1 MRCLSGCG
9 RFPPLSLLPNNEV
22 HIYARVQFE
31 IGDLFDGGR
40 GAVNVDDAL
49 VDAHLEPVPG
59 LGALTTR
66 GLPGGDLQGLGGHP
80 DGSLDLEVL
89 LLGALDQV
97 GADLLQ
103 ALDGAGGQGDAD
115 AVNHLVLGGA
125 AFAILVAGLKRNTQ
139 VGQNMS
145 ILGA

>member
-1 MRCLSGCG
+1 M
-9 RFPPLSLLPNNEV
+9 
-22 HIYARVQFE
+22 Q
-31 IGDLFDGGR
+31 
-40 GAVNVDDAL
+40 VDDAL

-59 LGALTTR
+59 LGALAAR

-103 ALDGAGGQGDAD
+103 ALDGAGGQGDAN

-125 AFAILVAGLKRNTQ
+125 AFAILVAGLENLKKQKIVVRWCA
-139 VGQNMS
+139 
-145 ILGA
+145 ILQSVFCIQQAFLVDLCPTGH